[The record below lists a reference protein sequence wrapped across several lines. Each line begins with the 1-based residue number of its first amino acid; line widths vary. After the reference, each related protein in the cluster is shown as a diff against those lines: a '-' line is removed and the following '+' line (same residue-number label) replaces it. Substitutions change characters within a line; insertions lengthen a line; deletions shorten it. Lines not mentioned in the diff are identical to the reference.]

1 MTDEPKQPIYM
12 SENEVQNIISSFRS
26 ALLMYTTEVEKLKQ
40 KNEALHTDLQGEL
53 IKSTSLQEELK
64 GLQLL
69 FQKKSTV
76 LDSYQEKIGLVEA
89 GLSKISSIGTTSSQ
103 EFQTEIQKFNE
114 TNLLEEQK
122 KLDFVEILKKMIQ
135 KVKEIEIHNQ
145 ALRKNTEELQ
155 EDLERM
161 NSGERI
167 SIMCMHCKRDYIPK
181 QNREGDC
188 VYHSGKLKYYSC
200 KGCGDDAYY
209 NCCNKC
215 LKCSEGCRR
224 GKHVPL

>member
-122 KLDFVEILKKMIQ
+122 KLDFVEILKKNDS
-135 KVKEIEIHNQ
+135 ES
-145 ALRKNTEELQ
+145 
-155 EDLERM
+155 ERNR
-161 NSGERI
+161 NS
-167 SIMCMHCKRDYIPK
+167 
-181 QNREGDC
+181 
-188 VYHSGKLKYYSC
+188 
-200 KGCGDDAYY
+200 
-209 NCCNKC
+209 
-215 LKCSEGCRR
+215 
-224 GKHVPL
+224 

>member
-1 MTDEPKQPIYM
+1 M
-12 SENEVQNIISSFRS
+12 
-26 ALLMYTTEVEKLKQ
+26 
-40 KNEALHTDLQGEL
+40 QGEL

-167 SIMCMHCKRDYIPK
+167 SIM
-181 QNREGDC
+181 
-188 VYHSGKLKYYSC
+188 
-200 KGCGDDAYY
+200 
-209 NCCNKC
+209 
-215 LKCSEGCRR
+215 
-224 GKHVPL
+224 